1 MWFEIVPSSNVSKY
15 RQLSKYNF
23 KIPNYETKKRISDF
37 VSFDPKKMTFA
48 DKISTSA
55 SFFDAIF

>member
-1 MWFEIVPSSNVSKY
+1 MWFEIVSSSNVSKY

-37 VSFDPKKMTFA
+37 VSFDPKK
-48 DKISTSA
+48 
-55 SFFDAIF
+55 